1 MDTTRIPMDTLL
13 KDAIN
18 FLKINFDRGKSV
30 FFHELIWTLDAKHHA
45 ILDTNELDT
54 IVKEIGGLQKSYT
67 PKGIELSR
75 LESGISDFLTQD
87 DIDNAMQVYRAKFFP
102 NQKK

>member
-1 MDTTRIPMDTLL
+1 MDTMI
-13 KDAIN
+13 KDAIKL
-18 FLKINFDRGKSV
+18 LKHAFDRGDSI
-30 FFHELIWTLDAKHHA
+30 FLHELIWNLDAKHHA

-67 PKGIELSR
+67 QKGIELSR
-75 LESGISDFLTQD
+75 LESGVSDFLTQD
-87 DIDNAMQVYRAKFFP
+87 DIDNAMQVYLAKFFP